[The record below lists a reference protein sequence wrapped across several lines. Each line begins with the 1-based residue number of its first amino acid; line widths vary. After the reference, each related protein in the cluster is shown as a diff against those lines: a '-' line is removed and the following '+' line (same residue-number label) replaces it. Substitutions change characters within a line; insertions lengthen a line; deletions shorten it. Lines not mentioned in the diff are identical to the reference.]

1 MKKLLVCVL
10 GSLLIGGMLFAAGGS
25 EQKKSTPKERV
36 VTTIPLSSYA
46 TEAWYKAMNDA
57 FTAETGIRVDV
68 QVTPGTNDE
77 QVSKVNLDLL
87 AGSRIDVIPTLG
99 PRDLNTRLEAGFLAP
114 LKDLALSSGTDV
126 KSIWGKYIVYDEKGE
141 FYSIPT
147 KQEIYCL
154 YYNKTMFDKAG
165 VAYPQAPWTWDDFEK
180 TAKMLTNA
188 QQDQYGALMRLET
201 PHIIIKALQEQVP
214 LYKADGTSNF
224 DDPAFAESLKWFK
237 ELGSAKKYQLDVKQ
251 LLAEKASWNYWATV
265 DNMAMF
271 IQGNWFTRLL
281 NSPADYPRD
290 WNYGVAA
297 IPTTGK
303 KGSANNFVSMAYA
316 SINKNAAHPED
327 ALTYILWLGQNQWR
341 FEKGIPAL
349 ENMSKEDVAN
359 VFKSTADASNGSIT
373 VEDMNNALIDNGLS
387 VINVDIVGP
396 AAAQYNQ
403 IIKEEAERYCIDQQT
418 LSETVQRVKQRMDE
432 ALKSL

>member
-1 MKKLLVCVL
+1 
-10 GSLLIGGMLFAAGGS
+10 
-25 EQKKSTPKERV
+25 
-36 VTTIPLSSYA
+36 
-46 TEAWYKAMNDA
+46 
-57 FTAETGIRVDV
+57 
-68 QVTPGTNDE
+68 
-77 QVSKVNLDLL
+77 
-87 AGSRIDVIPTLG
+87 
-99 PRDLNTRLEAGFLAP
+99 
-114 LKDLALSSGTDV
+114 
-126 KSIWGKYIVYDEKGE
+126 
-141 FYSIPT
+141 
-147 KQEIYCL
+147 
-154 YYNKTMFDKAG
+154 
-165 VAYPQAPWTWDDFEK
+165 
-180 TAKMLTNA
+180 
-188 QQDQYGALMRLET
+188 
-201 PHIIIKALQEQVP
+201 
-214 LYKADGTSNF
+214 
-224 DDPAFAESLKWFK
+224 
-237 ELGSAKKYQLDVKQ
+237 
-251 LLAEKASWNYWATV
+251 
-265 DNMAMF
+265 MF